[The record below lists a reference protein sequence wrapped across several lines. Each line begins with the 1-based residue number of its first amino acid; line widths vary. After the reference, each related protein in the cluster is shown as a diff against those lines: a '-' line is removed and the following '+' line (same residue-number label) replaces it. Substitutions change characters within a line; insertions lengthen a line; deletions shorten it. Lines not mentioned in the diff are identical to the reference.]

1 MLFLSDIY
9 KERVPLVTSQI
20 RIRRRP
26 VYTKL
31 LGNIINPLT
40 EQDKIEFIYF
50 YFFSFFCGREWLGSR
65 NVSDQPGNIIQ
76 TVGVSGVFVSVVCGR
91 ELHCLILK
99 RSFNVGSLRA
109 DDTI

>member
-40 EQDKIEFIYF
+40 EQDKIEFILFIFIFLWSWMIGIEKRVRSAREYNPNSRRF
-50 YFFSFFCGREWLGSR
+50 GCFFSCRLWTRTSLFDFEK
-65 NVSDQPGNIIQ
+65 
-76 TVGVSGVFVSVVCGR
+76 
-91 ELHCLILK
+91 IL
-99 RSFNVGSLRA
+99 
-109 DDTI
+109 